1 MSEQIV
7 KVPDLGGTD
16 SVEVIEICVSLG
28 DTVDEG
34 QSLVV
39 VESDKASMDIPSP
52 FAGKIE
58 KILVSEGQ
66 SISEDDALVALS
78 SAEGE
83 SEDNKVIEEKPAA
96 TEAAVAEKPVQSKT
110 VAQGEAPKLN
120 EDESPGHSA
129 TPQESNVVVPDLGG
143 ADSVEII
150 EVCVAIGD
158 EVDEGDSILVLES
171 DKASMDLP
179 APFAGKVAKI
189 LVELGGS
196 VSEGDSVLVLSSK
209 PSENAQVSAVSAAPV
224 DAAVVSN
231 AAADTDKNQAAV
243 EVASKHLQATPP
255 KGSNKASS
263 GVAHAGPAVR
273 KLARELGIELS
284 KVTATGPKGRVA
296 KEDLHAYVK
305 EAVSKPAG
313 GLALPSMPEIDF
325 AKFGDIETVAMTKMQ
340 KVTATNM
347 QRSWLTVP
355 HVTHFD
361 NADIT
366 ELEKFRASLK
376 PEMQVRGIKISPVA
390 FIVKAVAA
398 SLKLNP
404 LLNSSIGSDGES
416 LVYKNYVHVGMAVD
430 TEHGLFVPVIRNADK
445 KGLWEIAEE
454 ITELASKARSRKLRP
469 DDMQGA
475 SFTISSLGAIG
486 GTGFTPIVN
495 TPEVGILGVSNS
507 KVTPVYIDG
516 EFQPRTLLPLTLSYD
531 HRVVNG
537 GNAGQ
542 FMTTLTG
549 LIADLRRALL

>member
-52 FAGKIE
+52 FAGKVE

-66 SISEDDALVALS
+66 SISEDDALVALF
-78 SAEGE
+78 SAGGE
-83 SEDNKVIEEKPAA
+83 SEDAKGTEEQPTASEDAVSEKSVEATTTEQ
-96 TEAAVAEKPVQSKT
+96 TEASN
-110 VAQGEAPKLN
+110 LN
-120 EDESPGHSA
+120 EDDHSA
-129 TPQESNVVVPDLGG
+129 AAQESNVVVPDLGG

-150 EVCVAIGD
+150 EVCVAVGD
-158 EVDEGDSILVLES
+158 EVNEGDSILVLES

-179 APFAGKVAKI
+179 APFAGKVAKV

-196 VSEGDSVLVLSSK
+196 VSEGDSVLVLST
-209 PSENAQVSAVSAAPV
+209 QVSKSAQASTASAAPV

-231 AAADTDKNQAAV
+231 AAVDTDKSQAAV
-243 EVASKHLQATPP
+243 EVASKHLQATPLTGGDSN
-255 KGSNKASS
+255 KGSS
-263 GVAHAGPAVR
+263 GAAHAGPAVR

-325 AKFGDIETVAMTKMQ
+325 AKFGEIETVAMTKMQ

-390 FIVKAVAA
+390 FVVKAVAA

-404 LLNSSIGSDGES
+404 LLNSSIGPDGES

-507 KVTPVYIDG
+507 TVSPVYIDG